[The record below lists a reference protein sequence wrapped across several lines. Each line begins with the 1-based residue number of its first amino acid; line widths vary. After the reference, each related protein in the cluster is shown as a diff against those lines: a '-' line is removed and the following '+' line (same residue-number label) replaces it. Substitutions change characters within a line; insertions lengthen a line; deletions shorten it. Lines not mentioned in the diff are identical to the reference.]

1 MRAVDIIEKK
11 RDGHTLS
18 TQEIAWF
25 LDEYLEGKVP
35 DYQMSSFLMAVYF
48 NGMEKDELREFT
60 KKMIFSGDVI
70 EFPGTHKFLIDKHS
84 TGGVGDKTTIA
95 LAGLFAAFDIGT
107 AKLSGRGLGHTGGT
121 IDKFEAISGFHFPQ
135 TKEEMI
141 EAINKTATGIM
152 GASEKV
158 VPLDKKLYALRDV
171 TGTVMSI
178 PLIASSIM
186 SKKLAVYA
194 DGIILDVKVGSGAF
208 MKNLDLARELAKSML
223 QIGESFDR
231 KVVTVLTEMDQPLGY
246 AVGNALEVIE
256 AVETL
261 KGRGPKDFTELCE
274 TLVAV
279 ALQIKGDVKTL
290 EEGKEKVAEV
300 LKSGK
305 AVEKLKEF
313 INYYGGDG
321 NLVDDYT
328 LLPQA
333 KNVRVVLAKETG
345 YVARIE
351 AEEVGKAAMVL
362 GAGRETKEDN
372 INHAVG
378 IILSKKIGDYVE
390 TGDVIAT
397 LYYDGDE
404 KLESS
409 LELLNGA
416 YKYSPNK
423 VEASPVVKE
432 IHSVNI

>member
-11 RDGHTLS
+11 RDGHTLENA
-18 TQEIAWF
+18 EISWF
-25 LDEYLEGKVP
+25 LDEYLKGNVP

-48 NGMEKDELREFT
+48 NGMEKEELREFT

-141 EAINKTATGIM
+141 KAINETSTGIM

-246 AVGNALEVIE
+246 AVGNSLEVIE

-279 ALQIKGDVKTL
+279 ALQVKGDVKTL
-290 EEGKEKVAEV
+290 EEGKAKVAEV
-300 LKSGK
+300 IKSGV
-305 AVEKLKEF
+305 AVEKLKAF
-313 INYYGGDG
+313 INYYGGNG
-321 NLVDDYT
+321 NLVDNYSI
-328 LLPQA
+328 LPEA
-333 KNVRVVLAKETG
+333 KNTLVVLAKETG

-362 GAGRETKEDN
+362 GAGRETKEDD
-372 INHAVG
+372 INPAVG
-378 IILSKKIGDYVE
+378 LILHKKIGDYVVK
-390 TGDVIAT
+390 GDVIAT

-409 LELLNGA
+409 LALMNEA
-416 YKYSPNK
+416 YKYSPEK
-423 VEASPVVKE
+423 VETSPVVKE

>member
-11 RDGHTLS
+11 RDGHTLENA
-18 TQEIAWF
+18 EISWF
-25 LDEYLEGKVP
+25 LDEYLKGNVP

-48 NGMEKDELREFT
+48 NGMEKEELREFT
-60 KKMIFSGDVI
+60 KKMIFSGDII

-141 EAINKTATGIM
+141 KAINETSTGIM

-246 AVGNALEVIE
+246 AVGNSLEVIE

-279 ALQIKGDVKTL
+279 ALQVKGDVKTL
-290 EEGKEKVAEV
+290 EEGKAKVAEV
-300 LKSGK
+300 IKSGV
-305 AVEKLKEF
+305 AVEKLKAF
-313 INYYGGDG
+313 INYYGGNG
-321 NLVDDYT
+321 NLVDDYSI
-328 LLPQA
+328 LPEA
-333 KNVRVVLAKETG
+333 KNTLVVLAKETG

-362 GAGRETKEDN
+362 GAGRETKEDD
-372 INHAVG
+372 INPAVG
-378 IILSKKIGDYVE
+378 LILHKKIGDYVVK
-390 TGDVIAT
+390 GDVIAT

-409 LELLNGA
+409 LALMNEA
-416 YKYSPNK
+416 YKYSPEK
-423 VEASPVVKE
+423 VETSPVVKE

>member
-11 RDGHTLS
+11 RNGHTLS

-246 AVGNALEVIE
+246 AVGNALEVVE

-313 INYYGGDG
+313 INYYGGNG

-351 AEEVGKAAMVL
+351 KL
-362 GAGRETKEDN
+362 
-372 INHAVG
+372 
-378 IILSKKIGDYVE
+378 
-390 TGDVIAT
+390 
-397 LYYDGDE
+397 E
-404 KLESS
+404 KLQWFLVQEEKLKKTISTT
-409 LELLNGA
+409 L
-416 YKYSPNK
+416 
-423 VEASPVVKE
+423 
-432 IHSVNI
+432 

>member
-246 AVGNALEVIE
+246 AVGNALEVVE

-313 INYYGGDG
+313 INYYGGNG

>member
-11 RDGHTLS
+11 RNGHTLS

-246 AVGNALEVIE
+246 AVGNALEVVE

-279 ALQIKGDVKTL
+279 ALQIKGDIKTL

-313 INYYGGDG
+313 INYYGGNG

>member
-48 NGMEKDELREFT
+48 KGMEKDELREFT

-246 AVGNALEVIE
+246 AVGNALEVVE

-362 GAGRETKEDN
+362 GAGRETKEDQ